1 MRQSQL
7 FTKTKKEFAKDEES
21 INSKLLMKAG
31 FIDKLMAGVYTF
43 LPLGLRVLNKIEKI
57 IREEMDNVG
66 GQEILM
72 PALHP
77 KEIWEKTK
85 RWNMD
90 VLFKTKGVG
99 NKDYAF
105 GPTHEEVVTP
115 LLQKF
120 ILSYKDLPKSV
131 YQIQSKFRD
140 EARAKSGLL
149 RGREFRMK
157 DMYSFHTTEEGL
169 NKYYDLAA
177 QAYENVWKRLSLG
190 DITLK
195 TFASGGVF
203 SKYSHEYQTVCET
216 GEDTI
221 FHVANK
227 DLTFNKEIAPSKAP
241 VFDNSDEVEKPMEDI
256 KGEGL
261 IGVEPLAKFL
271 KIPVEKTTK
280 TILFENEKS
289 EVIVAVVRGDYD
301 VNENKL
307 LEISNSKELK
317 LATEETVKKVTKA
330 EVGYA
335 GILNLSSN
343 LKVYIDESVAN
354 RKNFECGANKTNY
367 HTINVNFGRDLP
379 EPKEYYD
386 IKIAKEGDL
395 FPETGEV
402 YETKKAIEVGN
413 IFLLKTKFTD
423 AFNMKYLDE
432 DGKQKPVFMGCY
444 GIGPSR
450 LLGTLVEVFND
461 DKGIIW
467 PEEVAP
473 FRYHLI
479 NLSTDKK
486 VKEQAE
492 DIYNKLI
499 EAKKEVFFDDRE
511 EVSPGEKFKDAD
523 LIGIPYRLIVSDKT
537 KGDIEI
543 KHRKEESSK
552 NISLK
557 ELLNDI

>member
-7 FTKTKKEFAKDEES
+7 FTKTRKEFAKDEES
-21 INSKLLMKAG
+21 INSKLLIKAG

-43 LPLGLRVLNKIEKI
+43 LPLGLRVLNKIENI
-57 IREEMDNVG
+57 IREEMNAVNS
-66 GQEILM
+66 QEILM
-72 PALHP
+72 PALQP
-77 KEIWEKTK
+77 KEIWETTN
-85 RWNMD
+85 RWDMD
-90 VLFKTKGVG
+90 VLFKSKGVG

-105 GPTHEEVVTP
+105 GPTHEEVITP
-115 LLQKF
+115 LVQKF
-120 ILSYKDLPKSV
+120 TLSYKNLPKSI

-157 DMYSFHTTEEGL
+157 DMYSFHTTEEDL
-169 NKYYDLAA
+169 NEYYDIAA
-177 QAYENVWKRLSLG
+177 GAYENIWQRLSLG

-203 SKYSHEYQTVCET
+203 SKYSHEYQTICET

-221 FHVANK
+221 FSVPSKN
-227 DLTFNKEIAPSKAP
+227 LTFNKEIAPSKAP
-241 VFDNSDEVEKPMEDI
+241 VFDNSNEEEKPMENV

-261 IGVEPLAKFL
+261 IGVEPLAEFL

-280 TILFENEKS
+280 TILFENEKGD
-289 EVIVAVVRGDYD
+289 VIAAAVRGDYD

-317 LATEETVKKVTKA
+317 LATEETVKRVTKA

-335 GILNLSSN
+335 GILNLPSSV
-343 LKVYIDESVAN
+343 KVYIDESVAN

-379 EPKEYYD
+379 EPTEYYD
-386 IKIAKEGDL
+386 IKIAKEGDI
-395 FPETGEV
+395 FPETGKV

-413 IFLLKTKFTD
+413 IFLLKTKFSD
-423 AFNMKYLDE
+423 AFKMKYLDE

-450 LLGTLVEVFND
+450 LMGTLVEIFND

-473 FRYHLI
+473 FKYHLI
-479 NLSTDKK
+479 NLSRDEK

-492 DIYNKLI
+492 EIYDKLV
-499 EAKKEVFFDDRE
+499 EAKQEVFFDDRE
-511 EVSPGEKFKDAD
+511 EISPGEKLKDAD

-537 KGDIEI
+537 KGEIEI
-543 KHRKEESSK
+543 KQRKEKTSK

-557 ELLNDI
+557 ELLNDL